1 MYICNINAYFNFFFW
16 NFRKSRLDGSCF
28 GIQQFLGF
36 PELLQGNFAIICS
49 VWKGQFFVVVVEWKA
64 PKMSV
69 YDVGIA
75 LLGQPVALRKCNTKY
90 FRYNSILLRF
100 LLIKLEPSPPNFLL
114 SRKKFGIHQCIN
126 RPEALIRS
134 LISHT
139 LTGRQIIYRF

>member
-1 MYICNINAYFNFFFW
+1 MPYNITRYIFTTYMYICNINAYFNFFSW

-100 LLIKLEPSPPNFLL
+100 LLIKLEPSPRTFYFHEKN
-114 SRKKFGIHQCIN
+114 S
-126 RPEALIRS
+126 AY
-134 LISHT
+134 ISA
-139 LTGRQIIYRF
+139 